1 LSESKKNFS
10 LLKKFLVKKCNLNI
24 VIAMSNLRIIAYLK
38 PSCGWSN
45 GVRAI
50 LKKYNLPYEDKDIIN
65 YPENMEEMI
74 MKSGQPFSPCVEV
87 NGEMLADISGQEL
100 EEYLIAKNYVQ
111 RIDKPVD
118 VPIDQACSGEHHQS
132 QPIRVNFEL

>member
-1 LSESKKNFS
+1 MD
-10 LLKKFLVKKCNLNI
+10 I
-24 VIAMSNLRIIAYLK
+24 VNDMSNLHIVAYLK

-65 YPENMEEMI
+65 FPEYREEMI

-100 EEYLIAKNYVQ
+100 EQWLIAKNYVKK
-111 RIDKPVD
+111 IDKPVD
-118 VPIDQACSGEHHQS
+118 VPIDQACSGEHNHGY
-132 QPIRVNFEL
+132 PVKVNFEL